1 MFPEIREIPCES
13 KLECFALINWTIQW
27 FKDHA
32 FMLVSDMY
40 EHLEL
45 EPIPEE
51 AYHYCWLTPSDF
63 MLHKAESQYYLVTKD
78 PIEIV
83 D

>member
-1 MFPEIREIPCES
+1 MFPEIKNIPCES
-13 KLECFALINWTIQW
+13 KKDAFALINWI
-27 FKDHA
+27 
-32 FMLVSDMY
+32 SDYIKQHLFLTVDTLY

-51 AYHYCWLTPSDF
+51 AYHYCWMSLGEF
-63 MLHKAESQYYLVTKD
+63 MLRKDYDQYYIVSRE